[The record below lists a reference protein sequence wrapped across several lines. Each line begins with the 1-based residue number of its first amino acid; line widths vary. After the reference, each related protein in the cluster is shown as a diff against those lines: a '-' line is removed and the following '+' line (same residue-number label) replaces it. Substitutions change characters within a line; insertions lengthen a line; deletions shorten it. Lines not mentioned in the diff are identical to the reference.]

1 VVAAVVVEVAVSCVL
16 SASGVVWSGG
26 WVDVGVCAWC
36 CALVGVV
43 WLVNCGMNVGWVWS
57 VVGLDV
63 GVGVGV
69 VSIFAGRV
77 WGVGVGWRGVWSIVG
92 VGMVVVVV
100 CWVVQRFR

>member
-1 VVAAVVVEVAVSCVL
+1 
-16 SASGVVWSGG
+16 
-26 WVDVGVCAWC
+26 
-36 CALVGVV
+36 
-43 WLVNCGMNVGWVWS
+43 
-57 VVGLDV
+57 
-63 GVGVGV
+63 VGV